1 MILSEQLY
9 LGGSDTWRGPSCGRG
24 VDTGGGL
31 QGGQCWLW
39 WSQSVLK
46 QTLGVAQCGGQ
57 ANSRLGEE
65 SNEALS
71 PSVCGIRK
79 DGTNGNVI

>member
-1 MILSEQLY
+1 M
-9 LGGSDTWRGPSCGRG
+9 
-24 VDTGGGL
+24 
-31 QGGQCWLW
+31 
-39 WSQSVLK
+39 LK

-79 DGTNGNVI
+79 DGTNGNGCPLRESHAPQM